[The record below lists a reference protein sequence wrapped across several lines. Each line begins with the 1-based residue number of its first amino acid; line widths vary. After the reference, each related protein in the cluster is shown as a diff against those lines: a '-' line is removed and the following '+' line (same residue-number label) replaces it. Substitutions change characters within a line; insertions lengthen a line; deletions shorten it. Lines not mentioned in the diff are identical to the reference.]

1 MAFATRSVNVRG
13 MLLLLFVAGAAL
25 ATAGF
30 MRVSEDAQ
38 LALRMVLAL
47 AIAAAITIG
56 VVFACALALRT
67 DWWFFVPIGIGFTA
81 LGFAASGSEERTW
94 GRPATE
100 ADQLRIEAALQRLAL
115 VAAIVPPDAVVE
127 PKLAPLSWTISAP
140 GGRGA
145 VHVTTGLLD
154 RLVGRQLQAV
164 AAHELSHLMHRD
176 ATVMT
181 LVAGWP
187 AAYMHMFNE
196 SFEHDSMRWEL
207 ARNAGFTWVWLLPI
221 AFAQLCAAR
230 LLSRQRELVADRTA
244 AHLIGSAAA
253 VSDALITLSD
263 GMRELRDSDLR
274 DAKARDLFYFLP
286 TEQPSWTPW
295 ATHPPL
301 EERLACLARME
312 RDMQRQF
319 PERGALG

>member
-1 MAFATRSVNVRG
+1 
-13 MLLLLFVAGAAL
+13 MLLLLFLAGAAM

-30 MRVSEDAQ
+30 MQVSEDAQ

-56 VVFACALALRT
+56 VVFACAFALST
-67 DWWFFVPIGIGFTA
+67 DWWFFVPIAIVFTA
-81 LGFAASGSEERTW
+81 LGFAASSGLAERPR
-94 GRPATE
+94 GRPVSE
-100 ADQLRIEAALQRLAL
+100 ADQLRIEAALHRLAL
-115 VAAIVPPDAVVE
+115 VAGIVPPDAVVE
-127 PKLAPLSWTISAP
+127 PRLAPLSWTISAP
-140 GGRGA
+140 GRRGA

-154 RLVGRQLQAV
+154 RLDGRQLQAV
-164 AAHELSHLMHRD
+164 VAHELSHVMHHD

-181 LVAGWP
+181 LVAAWP
-187 AAYMHMFNE
+187 AAYMRMFNE
-196 SFEHDSMRWEL
+196 SFEHDTLGWDL
-207 ARNAGFTWVWLLPI
+207 ARNVGFTWVWLLPI
-221 AFAQLCAAR
+221 AFAQLCVAR

-253 VSDALITLSD
+253 VADALITLSD
-263 GMRELRDSDLR
+263 GMRKMRGRDLR
-274 DAKARDLFYFLP
+274 DATAHDLFHFLP
-286 TEQPSWTPW
+286 TDPPEWTPW

-319 PERGALG
+319 PQRGALG